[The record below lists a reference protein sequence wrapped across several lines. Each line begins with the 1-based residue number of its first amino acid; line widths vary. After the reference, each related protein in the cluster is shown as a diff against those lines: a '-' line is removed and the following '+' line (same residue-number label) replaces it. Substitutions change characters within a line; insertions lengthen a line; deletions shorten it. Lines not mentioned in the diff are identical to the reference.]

1 MKVTQKRAVCQPQKV
16 ASLRLVRGES
26 KRMIDDDDSIQA
38 IALEQPKTI
47 QVAEP
52 KIKNGIL
59 HYHTSR
65 LRGTE

>member
-1 MKVTQKRAVCQPQKV
+1 MEVTQKRAVCQPQKV

-47 QVAEP
+47 QVSEAE
-52 KIKNGIL
+52 IKNSL
-59 HYHTSR
+59 
-65 LRGTE
+65 L